1 MMSTKAR
8 NPEAENIQNGTA
20 GNRSHVSEVK
30 DVVEVEGRGEKIGNA
45 S

>member
-8 NPEAENIQNGTA
+8 NPEAENIQIAVTY
-20 GNRSHVSEVK
+20 RRLK
-30 DVVEVEGRGEKIGNA
+30 TQDVVEVERGGGEKLGNA